1 MRYGENVIEANQNP
15 NWICPVCRGICNCS
29 ICRKGKG
36 WRPTGSLYRK
46 VLRLG
51 FKSVAH
57 YLIQTRRSQSKLEDP
72 VTETMDSLDGSLP
85 PEVLDAE
92 KSTSEFSEPQ
102 PDCID
107 DNNKMEENEKN
118 EVDA

>member
-1 MRYGENVIEANQNP
+1 MGALILVFWSTALGLWTMKWEVNFSFTWKANISNSD
-15 NWICPVCRGICNCS
+15 IVC
-29 ICRKGKG
+29 
-36 WRPTGSLYRK
+36 TFQ

-57 YLIQTRRSQSKLEDP
+57 YLIQTRRSQSKLEDS

-85 PEVLDAE
+85 SEVLDAE